1 MKKLASI
8 LAVALA
14 TLLVASCGTSNTTSY
29 CPDLATDTVLPQ
41 PVFVPGGLWN
51 VSYMVSATGGAPVNS
66 FQYRDSTGILVT
78 VTNPVL
84 PWSYSMIGKAAG
96 TRVTLSVSA
105 IAPPGTVTADITAE
119 TGTAGSR
126 ETRNW
131 TDTCGDLLTQ

>member
-1 MKKLASI
+1 MKKLATI

-41 PVFVPGGLWN
+41 PAFVPGGLWN
-51 VSYMVSATGGAPVNS
+51 VA
-66 FQYRDSTGILVT
+66 
-78 VTNPVL
+78 NPVL

-96 TRVTLSVSA
+96 TRVKLSVSA
-105 IAPPGTVTADITAE
+105 TAPPGTVTADITAE
-119 TGTAGSR
+119 TGTAGTL